1 MEPGGFDEALAPL
14 LPLVEADIFG
24 AVAEAKEVAAFAGGL
39 KEAKKQRG
47 YEAYRLLA
55 QGVTFRTHTAFLLS
69 LVGAA
74 ASSPPIFAHALLFGS
89 TYEGNSG
96 AGKLAAGGVYHA
108 VVYSAASDGRAECR
122 LWPQLWLGHCCV
134 FQTGPV
140 LRVGMTVCNS
150 RGSSA

>member
-1 MEPGGFDEALAPL
+1 VSQQQYSVLQKDMEPGGFDEALAPL

-74 ASSPPIFAHALLFGS
+74 ASSPPMLVHSLLFGS
-89 TYEGNSG
+89 GSQPGTRRSG
-96 AGKLAAGGVYHA
+96 EISGRKPCSRWRPPCCKL
-108 VVYSAASDGRAECR
+108 CI
-122 LWPQLWLGHCCV
+122 
-134 FQTGPV
+134 
-140 LRVGMTVCNS
+140 S
-150 RGSSA
+150 R

>member
-55 QGVTFRTHTAFLLS
+55 QGVTFRTHAAYLLS
-69 LVGAA
+69 LV
-74 ASSPPIFAHALLFGS
+74 
-89 TYEGNSG
+89 
-96 AGKLAAGGVYHA
+96 
-108 VVYSAASDGRAECR
+108 SARC
-122 LWPQLWLGHCCV
+122 
-134 FQTGPV
+134 
-140 LRVGMTVCNS
+140 
-150 RGSSA
+150 

>member
-1 MEPGGFDEALAPL
+1 MEPGAFDEALAPL

-69 LVGAA
+69 LVGARF
-74 ASSPPIFAHALLFGS
+74 SAHALSHFRFPS
-89 TYEGNSG
+89 NQRGNREK
-96 AGKLAAGGVYHA
+96 AGRNEQEIEEELACNHA
-108 VVYSAASDGRAECR
+108 
-122 LWPQLWLGHCCV
+122 P
-134 FQTGPV
+134 
-140 LRVGMTVCNS
+140 
-150 RGSSA
+150 SSVSQDSC